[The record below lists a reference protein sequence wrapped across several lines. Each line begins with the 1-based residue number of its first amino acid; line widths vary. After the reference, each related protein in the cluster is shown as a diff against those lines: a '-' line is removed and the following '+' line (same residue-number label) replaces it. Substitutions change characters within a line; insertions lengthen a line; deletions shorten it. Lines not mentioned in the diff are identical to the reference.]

1 MPNRLLPILRTTFFT
16 LIAVYVVLMIST
28 VSFAA
33 HETDLREA
41 IRYTEASIATLESR
55 YFDAA
60 DELTKTDPALLG
72 LGAPVGKR
80 YAREADAPVLSLL
93 AQ

>member
-1 MPNRLLPILRTTFFT
+1 MPNRLLPALRATFFT
-16 LIAVYVVLMIST
+16 LSTVYVVLMVST

-41 IRYTEASIATLESR
+41 IHDTEASIATLESR
-55 YFDAA
+55 YFRAA

-72 LGAPVGKR
+72 LGAPTGTR
-80 YAREADAPVLSLL
+80 YAKEAQVPALSLL
-93 AQ
+93 VQ